1 MNSHSLIKAS
11 TGAVLATSLDAYLSY
26 GTSLNSYLITK
37 SATFGAIVG
46 GSFLVSDMVAPGL
59 TNLHHTTNKSFF
71 SNKTLEQRLIEAA
84 LNIPTAVIVNDF
96 VQASSL
102 DLMKKAGIIVLC
114 DVVGET
120 VADLSLSRHFFN

>member
-71 SNKTLEQRLIEAA
+71 QI
-84 LNIPTAVIVNDF
+84 
-96 VQASSL
+96 
-102 DLMKKAGIIVLC
+102 
-114 DVVGET
+114 
-120 VADLSLSRHFFN
+120 RH

>member
-26 GTSLNSYLITK
+26 GTSLNSYLISK

>member
-26 GTSLNSYLITK
+26 GTSLNSYLISK

-46 GSFLVSDMVAPGL
+46 SSFLVSDMVAPGL

-84 LNIPTAVIVNDF
+84 LNIPIAVIVNDM

>member
-26 GTSLNSYLITK
+26 GTSLNSYLVTK

-46 GSFLVSDMVAPGL
+46 GSFLVSDMVTPGL

-84 LNIPTAVIVNDF
+84 LNIPIAVIVNDF

-120 VADLSLSRHFFN
+120 VADLSLSQHFFH

>member
-71 SNKTLEQRLIEAA
+71 SNKTFEQRLIEAA

>member
-1 MNSHSLIKAS
+1 MHSHSLIKAS

-26 GTSLNSYLITK
+26 GTSLNSYLVTK

-46 GSFLVSDMVAPGL
+46 GSFLVSDMVTPGL

-84 LNIPTAVIVNDF
+84 LNIPIAVIVNDF